1 MIEQKYLSKFLHL
14 SDEDIEV
21 IQLIDRL
28 LAIVQLPNT
37 KLRLSWSVAHACIV
51 NDVTDEVVSVKL
63 REHGPYY
70 SYLGCYDSVYDLLK
84 RLLSPSSSLNFHP
97 NKYGDPINISISD
110 KFGTSIEE
118 LKVNLDLLESKNN

>member
-1 MIEQKYLSKFLHL
+1 MIEQKYLSKFYL

-37 KLRLSWSVAHACIV
+37 KLRLSCSATHACIV
-51 NDVTDEVVSVKL
+51 NDVTDEVVAIKL

-70 SYLGCYDSVYDLLK
+70 SYLGYYDSVYDLLK
-84 RLLSPSSSLNFHP
+84 RLLSPSSSLSFYP
-97 NKYGDPINISISD
+97 NKYGDSVDISISS

>member
-1 MIEQKYLSKFLHL
+1 MIEQKYLSKFSYL
-14 SDEDIEV
+14 SDEDIKA

-28 LAIVQLPNT
+28 LAIIQLPNA

-51 NDVTDEVVSVKL
+51 NDVTDEVVSIKL

-70 SYLGCYDSVYDLLK
+70 SYLGYYDSANDLLK
-84 RLLSPSSSLNFHP
+84 RLLSPGSSLSFYP
-97 NKYGDPINISISD
+97 DKYGDPVDISISS

-118 LKVNLDLLESKNN
+118 LKVNLDLLENKNS